1 MPHRLTLAPVAAV
14 LLSAVLLGACAD
26 TGPASSSSLES
37 GSQNTGRVAGISD
50 GDTLRLVD
58 GRRIRLVQIDAP
70 EREFECFGNAATN
83 ALVLLAPVGST
94 VVLERDPSLDDR
106 DRHGRLLRYVRGGR
120 RNVNV
125 ELVRLGAAAPYFY
138 RGERGRHA
146 AALLRAAKLALAERR
161 GLWRACPA
169 ARLAPTRQ
177 IAAGPP

>member
-1 MPHRLTLAPVAAV
+1 MPQRLTLALALAV
-14 LLSAVLLGACAD
+14 LLSAVLVGACAD
-26 TGPASSSSLES
+26 TGPASSSSPES
-37 GSQNTGRVAGISD
+37 GRVARISD
-50 GDTLRLVD
+50 GDTLRLID

-70 EREFECFGNAATN
+70 EREGECFGNAATN
-83 ALVLLAPVGST
+83 ALVLLAPVGSS

-106 DRHGRLLRYVRGGR
+106 DRHGRLLRYVRVGG

-125 ELVRLGAAAPYFY
+125 ELVRVGAAAPYFY

-146 AALLRAAKLALAERR
+146 AALLRAAKLALAEQR

>member
-1 MPHRLTLAPVAAV
+1 MPRRLTLALVAAV

-26 TGPASSSSLES
+26 TGPASSSLLEA
-37 GSQNTGRVAGISD
+37 GRVARISD
-50 GDTLRLVD
+50 GDTLRLAD

-70 EREFECFGNAATN
+70 ERDFECFGNAATN
-83 ALVLLAPVGST
+83 ALTVLAPVGSMIE
-94 VVLERDPSLDDR
+94 LERDPSLDDR
-106 DRHGRLLRYVRGGR
+106 DRNGRLLRYVRAGGR
-120 RNVNV
+120 HVNV

-177 IAAGPP
+177 IATGPP

>member
-1 MPHRLTLAPVAAV
+1 MPHRLTLALVAAV
-14 LLSAVLLGACAD
+14 LPSAVLLGACAD
-26 TGPASSSSLES
+26 TGPASSSSPES
-37 GSQNTGRVAGISD
+37 GRVAQITD
-50 GDTLRLVD
+50 GDTLRLAD

-70 EREFECFGNAATN
+70 ERDVECFGNAATN

-94 VVLERDPSLDDR
+94 VELERDPSLDDR
-106 DRHGRLLRYVRGGR
+106 DRNGRLLRYVRAGG
-120 RNVNV
+120 RNVNL

>member
-1 MPHRLTLAPVAAV
+1 MPHRLTLALVAAV

-37 GSQNTGRVAGISD
+37 GRVAQISD
-50 GDTLRLVD
+50 GDTLRLAD
-58 GRRIRLVQIDAP
+58 GRRIRLVQSDAP
-70 EREFECFGNAATN
+70 ERDIECFGNAATK

-94 VVLERDPSLDDR
+94 VELERDPGLDDR
-106 DRHGRLLRYVRGGR
+106 DRHGRLLRYVRAGG

-125 ELVRLGAAAPYFY
+125 ELVRVGAAAPYFY